1 MAAWEPLPAG
11 WACSRHKASLSLAPV
26 NIFRAGADEERAET
40 ARLSSFIGAIAIGDL
55 VKSTLGP
62 KGMDKIL
69 LSSGRDSNVTV
80 TNDGATILKSIGID
94 NPAAQVL
101 VDMSKVQDDE
111 VGDGTT
117 SVTVLA
123 AELLREAE
131 LLIAKK
137 IHPQTIISGWR
148 LATQVARE
156 ALLNAALDHGNDKE
170 KFEADLLNIART
182 TLSSKLLTHHKDHF
196 AKLAVEAVLRLK
208 GSGNLEAIHIIKK
221 LGGSLT
227 ESYLDEGFLLD
238 KKIGV
243 NQPKRIENAKILIAN
258 TGMDTDKI
266 KVFGSRVRVDSTAK
280 VAEIELAEKEKMKE
294 KVERILKHGINCFIN
309 RQLIYNYPEQLFASA
324 GVMAIEHADFVGVE
338 RLALVTG
345 GEITSTFDHPE
356 LVKLGTCKLIEEV
369 MIGEDKLIHFSGVA
383 MGEACTIVLRG
394 ATQQILDEAERSLH
408 DALCVLSQTVKDTRT
423 VFGGGCSEM
432 LMAHAVAELANR
444 TPGKESVAIESFA
457 KALQMLPTIIADNAG
472 YDSADLV
479 SQLRAAHSEGK
490 ATYGLDMRNGI
501 IGDME
506 EVGITESFQVKRQV
520 LLSAAEAAEVIL
532 RVDNIIKAAPRKR
545 VPDHH
550 PC

>member
-1 MAAWEPLPAG
+1 MA
-11 WACSRHKASLSLAPV
+11 SMSLAPV
-26 NIFRAGADEERAET
+26 NIFKAGADEERAET

-69 LSSGRDSNVTV
+69 LSSSRDNTVTV

-131 LLIAKK
+131 LLIASK

-148 LATQVARE
+148 QATAVARE
-156 ALLNAALDHGNDKE
+156 ALEKAAVDHGNDDE
-170 KFEADLLNIART
+170 KFRADLLNIART

-196 AKLAVEAVLRLK
+196 SKLAVEAVLRLK
-208 GSGNLEAIHIIKK
+208 GSGNLESIHLIKK

-258 TGMDTDKI
+258 TAMDTDKI

-280 VAEIELAEKEKMKE
+280 VAEIEQAEKEKMKE
-294 KVERILKHGINCFIN
+294 KVDRILKHGINCFIN
-309 RQLIYNYPEQLFASA
+309 RQLIYNYPEQMFASA
-324 GVMAIEHADFVGVE
+324 GVMAIEHADFIGVE

-345 GEITSTFDHPE
+345 GEIASTFDHPE
-356 LVKLGTCKLIEEV
+356 LVKLGSCKLIEEV
-369 MIGEDKLIHFSGVA
+369 MIGEDMLIHFSGVE

-408 DALCVLSQTVKDTRT
+408 DALCVLAQTVKDTRT
-423 VFGGGCSEM
+423 VHGGGCSEM
-432 LMAHAVAELANR
+432 LMAHVVAELAVR

-457 KALQMLPTIIADNAG
+457 KALRMLPTIIADNAG

-490 ATYGLDMRNGI
+490 STYGLDMKNGI
-501 IGDME
+501 IGDMRDL
-506 EVGITESFQVKRQV
+506 GITESYQVKRQV
-520 LLSAAEAAEVIL
+520 LLSASEAAEVIL